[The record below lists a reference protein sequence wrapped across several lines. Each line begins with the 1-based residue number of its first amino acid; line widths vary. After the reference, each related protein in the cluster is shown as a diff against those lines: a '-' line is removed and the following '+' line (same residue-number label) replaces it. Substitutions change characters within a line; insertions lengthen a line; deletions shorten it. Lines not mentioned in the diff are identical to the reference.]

1 MQSSPL
7 PSNRSSRFSTIA
19 DRATDNVPSQGL
31 GLEHGTSNASR
42 PVPSIEITESP
53 EPAAESNTTLTKNN
67 ATLWSQAYVE
77 AKEDPEFVKLLES
90 YKKFLIQRYG
100 LSQSG
105 T

>member
-1 MQSSPL
+1 MQTSPI
-7 PSNRSSRFSTIA
+7 PNNRFTRVSTIA

-42 PVPSIEITESP
+42 PVPSIEITDSS
-53 EPAAESNTTLTKNN
+53 EPVAESSTNLTKIN
-67 ATLWSQAYVE
+67 ATLWSQAYIE